1 MGVGGGQDGKG
12 GSLGTLVRTLHTS
25 KPTGAVTAK
34 KGREELTSWSYNEH
48 FFVVAF
54 YFKFFVFFF

>member
-1 MGVGGGQDGKG
+1 MPGWEEWRCGH
-12 GSLGTLVRTLHTS
+12 LLVRTLHTS

-34 KGREELTSWSYNEH
+34 RGREELTSWSCNEH

-54 YFKFFVFFF
+54 YFKFL